1 MAESP
6 SLEAKG
12 VRFGYHPKKPVVEE
26 LSVSFRLGEC
36 VGIWGA
42 NASGKTTLLSL
53 LSGILT
59 PQQGEIRLFGKP
71 IQNFSSRE
79 RARLIAFVPSEFSPA
94 FPFSVEEI
102 CFSARSLLVPDFFY
116 ENAEQKEKITE
127 LLATVG
133 LKAKSRQSILNLS
146 GGEKQWVSIIRGI
159 LQDTPIL
166 LLDEPTAHLDY
177 PHRKILSQLL
187 REEICSPGKLL
198 LFTAHDFSLLPLCQR
213 ILGVKNGKIVREE
226 NPNSFHLF
234 SFLKEVM
241 DFEIE
246 KGKEELW

>member
-1 MAESP
+1 MAESYA
-6 SLEAKG
+6 LEAKS

-26 LSVSFRLGEC
+26 FSVSFRLGEC
-36 VGIWGA
+36 AGIWGA

-59 PQQGEIRLFGKP
+59 PQQGEIYLFGKP
-71 IQNFSSRE
+71 MSKFTSRE
-79 RARLIAFVPSEFSPA
+79 RARQIAFVPSEFSPA
-94 FPFSVEEI
+94 FPFTVEEI

-116 ENAEQKEKITE
+116 ENPQQEETIRE
-127 LLATVG
+127 LLSVAG
-133 LKAKSRQSILNLS
+133 LEAKSKQSILNLS

-159 LQDTPIL
+159 LQDTDIL

-177 PHRKILSQLL
+177 PHRKILAQLL
-187 REEICSPGKLL
+187 REKVCSAGKLL

-213 ILGVKNGKIVREE
+213 ILGVKNGKIVRED
-226 NPNSFHLF
+226 NLNSFHLF

-241 DFEIE
+241 DFEVE
-246 KGKEELW
+246 MGKEELW